1 MSSAE
6 NTPTTCQLRA
16 FGMLA
21 GLNGLPV
28 GAIPRF
34 EDTDALRSWL
44 HAQCP
49 ELVNKVYALALNRE
63 LIQSNTPIPE
73 GAEIALLPPFSG
85 G

>member
-6 NTPTTCQLRA
+6 NIPNTCHLRA

-21 GLNGLPV
+21 GLSGLPV
-28 GAIPRF
+28 GAIPHF
-34 EDTDALRSWL
+34 EDTDALRNWL

-49 ELVNKVYALALNRE
+49 ELGSKVYALALNRE
-63 LIQSNTPIPE
+63 LIHTNTPIPQ